1 MLQIKKGK
9 DDSYRFRFLSENGR
23 ALLTSVP
30 FAEKEDAERAMEY
43 LKTSRELQN
52 VFERKTNHNGQFLFS
67 IKDARGNL
75 VAHSGPYNSEAGME
89 NGIKSLKNR
98 IGNLS

>member
-9 DDSYRFRFLSENGR
+9 DDSYRFRLLSENGR

-30 FAEKEDAERAMEY
+30 FTEKEDAERAMEQ
-43 LKTSRELQN
+43 LRTSAELQN

-67 IKDARGNL
+67 LKDVYGNL
-75 VAHSGPYNSEAGME
+75 IAHSGTYNSEAGME
-89 NGIKSLKNR
+89 NGIKNLKNR